1 MAGTTREQ
9 TRLHTPG
16 TTVIRLIQKPVD
28 VCIVGAG
35 IAGALVAATLVRRGR
50 RVVII
55 EAGGR
60 FDRAQRFAQLEEYLT
75 TGIAWPYQRGDRDR
89 YVDTSP
95 DFRYDLATTRVKAV
109 GGSTLHWGGTSQRLD
124 PSDFRTRTTYGYGDD
139 WPISYDDLEPYY
151 LKAEHEIG
159 VAGDSAAH
167 AEKRSGPF
175 PMEAFP
181 DSFSDPAWRR
191 AAARIGATVEKVPY
205 AKNTRAR
212 DGRPECAAFSTC
224 TICPI
229 GAQYSAD
236 VHIAEAERSGLCVI
250 MPNTVARRI
259 EVDAKGF
266 ARAVHATG
274 LDGSDH
280 VVAARHVVVA
290 AHAIESAR
298 LLLLSGIGNAGDNVG
313 RYLMEHFYAAG
324 EGVVSGGFFPGRI
337 GFETLQSSSFYN
349 GNERRAT
356 GAIKLEL
363 CQGTPPLRSPRS
375 TKLWGKE
382 LADFSKEHFGR
393 LAPVSAETEHR
404 PHRES
409 RIDLDPAVK
418 DMFGDPVPRIHFHL
432 TEFEHATRARGAR
445 VVERLLEAAG
455 ARDIQTQTWPRWAA
469 HHMGTCR
476 MSADPERGV
485 VDRDLKVFGTTNL
498 HVVGSGAFTTGGA
511 VQPTLTI
518 AALAL
523 RLGERLVAAGSGGE

>member
-1 MAGTTREQ
+1 
-9 TRLHTPG
+9 
-16 TTVIRLIQKPVD
+16 VD

-60 FDRAQRFAQLEEYLT
+60 FDRTQRFAQLEEYLT
-75 TGIAWPYQRGDRDR
+75 TGIAWPYERGDRDR

-124 PSDFRTRTTYGYGDD
+124 PSDFRARTTYGYGDD
-139 WPISYDDLEPYY
+139 WPIKYGELEPYY

-159 VAGDSAAH
+159 VAGDSRVH
-167 AEKRSGPF
+167 SENRSGPF
-175 PMEAFP
+175 PMEPFP
-181 DSFSDPAWRR
+181 DSFSDPVWRR

-212 DGRPECAAFSTC
+212 DGRPECHAFSTC

-236 VHIAEAERSGLCVI
+236 VHIAEAERSGLCVVL
-250 MPNTVARRI
+250 PNTVARRI
-259 EVDAKGF
+259 DVDAGGI

-274 LDGSDH
+274 LDGSSH
-280 VVAARHVVVA
+280 VIAARHVVVA

-298 LLLLSGIGNAGDNVG
+298 LLLLSEVGNASDNVG
-313 RYLMEHFYAAG
+313 RYLMEHFYSSG

-349 GNERRAT
+349 GDERRAT

-363 CQGTPPLRSPRS
+363 GQGLAPLRSTRGAA
-375 TKLWGKE
+375 LWGKQ
-382 LADFSKEHFGR
+382 LAEFSREYFGR
-393 LAPVSAETEHR
+393 LAAVSAETEHR

-409 RIDLDPAVK
+409 RIDLDPDVK
-418 DMFGDPVPRIHFHL
+418 DLFGDPVPRIHFHL

-445 VVERLLEAAG
+445 IVARMLEAAG
-455 ARDIQTQTWPRWAA
+455 ARDIQTQSWPRWAA

-476 MSADPERGV
+476 MSVDPERGV
-485 VDRDLKVFGTTNL
+485 VDKDLKVFGTKNL

-523 RLGERLVAAGSGGE
+523 RLGERLAGADL